1 MKRSF
6 IISFVSCLMGLVW
19 ANSAFAVPSFAAK
32 YDKKCSYCHNAWPQL
47 NAKGRKFKELGYRFR
62 SDMSDDNSILSGGSF
77 REAVSAFIIS
87 RPYDKRDNGNR
98 KLRAVQEVEVFI
110 AGPIDSNFSAFMA
123 IEAED
128 DEDFDF
134 KTGPQ
139 VLAYRYSDEIN
150 LQASWSQVFNSD
162 PYGFLRNN
170 LRLTRSRTS
179 LIDQRFGGADS
190 GGRGR
195 DKRQNLALTGR
206 IMERLYYNVSYTG
219 KADDTEGDNA
229 KGYAAQVAFDITKD
243 IMIGAFNWSGSDDR
257 VGSGPGGTNLPTG
270 DYSRTGVNFQAD
282 IANTR
287 LQGGYILAK
296 DDNETD
302 TNEDENA
309 TYSLQALHTFRLKNG
324 KPTWAPMIR
333 YDYYE
338 QNDGNDEYKEVAFN
352 VGYYLK
358 QNVKG
363 FVEFWKQL
371 DTPSGVDEDDRLTV
385 QLQVGF

>member
-6 IISFVSCLMGLVW
+6 VISFVTCLMGLVW
-19 ANSAFAVPSFAAK
+19 ANSASAVPSFAAK

-47 NAKGRKFKELGYRFR
+47 NAKGRTFKELGYRFR
-62 SDMSDDNSILSGGSF
+62 NDMSDENSILSGGSF
-77 REAVSAFIIS
+77 REAVSAFVIS
-87 RPYDKRDNGNR
+87 RPYDKKDSGNR
-98 KLRAVQEVEVFI
+98 KLRAIQEVEVFI

-134 KTGPQ
+134 KAGPQ

-150 LQASWSQVFNSD
+150 LQASWSQVLNSD

-170 LRLTRSRTS
+170 LRMTRSRPG
-179 LIDQRFGGADS
+179 LIDQRFGGAD
-190 GGRGR
+190 GRGR

-229 KGYAAQVAFDITKD
+229 KGYAAQVGFDITEN
-243 IMIGAFNWSGSDDR
+243 IMIGAFNWSGSDDA
-257 VGSGPGGTNLPTG
+257 GGLSPTR
-270 DYSRTGVNFQAD
+270 DYSRTGANFQAD
-282 IANTR
+282 IGSTR
-287 LQGGYILAK
+287 IQGGAIIAK
-296 DDNETD
+296 DDNVD
-302 TNEDENA
+302 VSNEDENLS
-309 TYSLQALHTFRLKNG
+309 YSLQAMHTFRLKDG
-324 KPTWAPMIR
+324 KPTWAPLIR

-338 QNDGNDEYKEVAFN
+338 QNDGNDEYSEVVLN
-352 VGYYLK
+352 LTYYLK

-363 FVEFWKQL
+363 FVEFWKQV
-371 DTPSGVDEDDRLTV
+371 DTPSGVDDDDRLTLQV
-385 QLQVGF
+385 QVGF